1 MHTDQRHS
9 AGRVV
14 LHRGWTSAARDA
26 LQHAEHSTTERESGI
41 SDAPFHGLSS
51 TLRGCGVRAQ
61 LRELSAVACLRSL
74 CTARELPT
82 RRPAAR
88 AVLRAT
94 DRPAEGEWVWSLATL
109 RALRF
114 ACVVSARGAT
124 PARVCAMRRLARSA
138 QESARMDNRGD
149 VRSLNPLAR
158 ARPRFDL

>member
-9 AGRVV
+9 ASRAV

-26 LQHAEHSTTERESGI
+26 LQHVKHSTTERESGI

-51 TLRGCGVRAQ
+51 ALRGCGVRAQ
-61 LRELSAVACLRSL
+61 LCELSAVACLHSL

-82 RRPAAR
+82 RRPAAP

-94 DRPAEGEWVWSLATL
+94 DRPAEEWWIWSLATL

-114 ACVVSARGAT
+114 ARVVSARGAT
-124 PARVCAMRRLARSA
+124 PAARVCHASPRSIGSRKR
-138 QESARMDNRGD
+138 QNGQSW
-149 VRSLNPLAR
+149 
-158 ARPRFDL
+158 

>member
-1 MHTDQRHS
+1 MLHTPPQC
-9 AGRVV
+9 
-14 LHRGWTSAARDA
+14 A

-41 SDAPFHGLSS
+41 SDAPFQGLSS
-51 TLRGCGVRAQ
+51 ALRGCGVRAQ
-61 LRELSAVACLRSL
+61 LRELSAVACLHSL

-94 DRPAEGEWVWSLATL
+94 DRPAEGEWVWSLATW

-124 PARVCAMRRLARSA
+124 PARVCAM
-138 QESARMDNRGD
+138 G
-149 VRSLNPLAR
+149 PP
-158 ARPRFDL
+158 RPRP